1 MDVSANRFG
10 LYEPRESIRL
20 ALGNFTG
27 VRALMSWWI
36 FMILIGS
43 FPIVANFDDSTRKRR
58 WKEKI
63 LTYDLI
69 SSRRSIW
76 VSWGLYGSSVCGIL
90 SAQHFFDYHRR
101 GEVWTH
107 LNLPLVWRWHLSVA
121 GQRLRRRRR
130 NSWNLWSTGPEYLW
144 SVRAV
149 LAGMRMWSLEVVF
162 LRRQNVPAGRRIKKW
177 ALGTLLGNIRIWW
190 SKSYCY

>member
-101 GEVWTH
+101 DGFHSERNTFELTPRLAMASFSSWTTSSPTTPEQ
-107 LNLPLVWRWHLSVA
+107 LKPLVH
-121 GQRLRRRRR
+121 
-130 NSWNLWSTGPEYLW
+130 
-144 SVRAV
+144 RARIPLV
-149 LAGMRMWSLEVVF
+149 SPSCVSGNE
-162 LRRQNVPAGRRIKKW
+162 NVKPRG
-177 ALGTLLGNIRIWW
+177 
-190 SKSYCY
+190 SFSS